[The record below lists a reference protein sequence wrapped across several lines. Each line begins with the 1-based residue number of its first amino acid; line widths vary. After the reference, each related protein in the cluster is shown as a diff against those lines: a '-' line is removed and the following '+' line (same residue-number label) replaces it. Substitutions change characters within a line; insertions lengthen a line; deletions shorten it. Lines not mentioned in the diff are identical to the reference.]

1 MGVLEQRTSTPKE
14 LSRVL
19 GVNLEN
25 VAYHV
30 RILRDFGLIKL
41 QHRKQVG
48 GAVEH
53 HYRAL
58 ARPRVTARAWAE
70 MPEVA
75 QHAVVGAALDQI
87 GSLVASAA
95 AEGGFSRPES
105 HVSRRPLVLD
115 DEGFVQASKIIS
127 RALDELAEA
136 EREAKKRTRRG
147 SQEIPTTAV
156 ALLFESPQQAPPAQR
171 TDGGRARSRS
181 ARVEPS

>member
-1 MGVLEQRTSTPKE
+1 MGVLEQRTTTPKE

-41 QHRKQVG
+41 EHRKQVG

-58 ARPRVTARAWAE
+58 ARPRVSARAWAE

-75 QHAVVGAALDQI
+75 QHAVVSAALDQI
-87 GSLVASAA
+87 GTLVGAAA
-95 AEGGFSRPES
+95 AEGRFSRPDS

-115 DEGFVQASKIIS
+115 QEAFTQASKIVS
-127 RALDELAEA
+127 RALDELVKV
-136 EREAKKRTRRG
+136 EREAKKRIRKG
-147 SQEIPTTAV
+147 SQEIPSTVV
-156 ALLFESPQQAPPAQR
+156 ALLFESPQHAPPAQR
-171 TDGGRARSRS
+171 TDGGRVGSHSTRAG
-181 ARVEPS
+181 